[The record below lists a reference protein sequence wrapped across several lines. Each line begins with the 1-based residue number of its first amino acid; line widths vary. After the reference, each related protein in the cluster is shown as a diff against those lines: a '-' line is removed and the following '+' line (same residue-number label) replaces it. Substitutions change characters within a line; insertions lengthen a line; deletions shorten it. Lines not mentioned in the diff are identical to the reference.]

1 MEGGGL
7 VARPHDLARTTL
19 ALMCL
24 GGMIVGSL
32 WVLRP
37 FIAATI
43 WAIMI
48 VVATWPILRAVQARL
63 GNRRSLAVTV
73 MSVVLLLVLVV
84 PLSLGVGAVV
94 GNSDVIVDWATSLA
108 SLKLPP
114 PPAGLEG
121 IPVLGPKIVAGWQE
135 LVAHPEE
142 VSSRLAP
149 YMRGAAIW
157 FVGVVG
163 GIAGLTLQFLL
174 IVAVAALLYARGE
187 SFADFARRFFTRLAG
202 ARGDRAVTLAGQA
215 IRAVALGV
223 VVTAVIQTVLAGIG
237 LAVTGVPFAAVLT
250 AAIMMLCIA
259 QLGPILVLVPAV
271 AWLYWKGY
279 AGAGTVL
286 LVWTVVV
293 GALDNVLR
301 PILIR
306 RGADLPLPLILA
318 GVIGGLIGF
327 GIIGIF
333 IGPVVL
339 AVTYTLLVDWVE
351 SGERGVDAPQR
362 SGESGGSSIR

>member
-1 MEGGGL
+1 
-7 VARPHDLARTTL
+7 
-19 ALMCL
+19 
-24 GGMIVGSL
+24 MIVGSL

-43 WAIMI
+43 WATMI
-48 VVATWPILRAVQARL
+48 VVATWPILCAVQARL
-63 GNRRSLAVTV
+63 WGRRSLAVVV
-73 MSVVLLLVLVV
+73 MAVVLLLVLVV
-84 PLSLGVGAVV
+84 PLSLGVGAIV
-94 GNSDVIVDWATSLA
+94 GNADVIVGWATSLA

-114 PPAGLEG
+114 PPPWLEG
-121 IPVLGPKIVAGWQE
+121 IPLIGPRIVAGWQE
-135 LVAHPEE
+135 VVAHPEE

-149 YMRGAAIW
+149 YVQAAAVW
-157 FVGVVG
+157 VVGVVG

-187 SFADFARRFFTRLAG
+187 SFADFTRRFFIRLAG

-223 VVTAVIQTVLAGIG
+223 VVTALIQTVLAGIG
-237 LAVTGVPFAAVLT
+237 LALTGVPFAAVLT
-250 AAIMMLCIA
+250 AAIMLLCIA
-259 QLGPILVLVPAV
+259 QLGPILVLAPAV
-271 AWLYWKGY
+271 AWLYWKGNV
-279 AGAGTVL
+279 GLGTVL
-286 LVWTVVV
+286 LVWTLVV

-306 RGADLPLPLILA
+306 KGADLPLALILA

-351 SGERGVDAPQR
+351 SGE
-362 SGESGGSSIR
+362 SGGDPPPR

>member
-1 MEGGGL
+1 
-7 VARPHDLARTTL
+7 
-19 ALMCL
+19 
-24 GGMIVGSL
+24 
-32 WVLRP
+32 
-37 FIAATI
+37 
-43 WAIMI
+43 MI
-48 VVATWPILRAVQARL
+48 VVATWPILRGVQARL
-63 GNRRSLAVTV
+63 WGRRSLAVVV

-84 PLSLGVGAVV
+84 PLSLAVAAIV
-94 GNSDVIVDWATSLA
+94 GNADVIVGWATSLA
-108 SLKLPP
+108 SFKLPP
-114 PPAGLEG
+114 PPPWLEQLPL
-121 IPVLGPKIVAGWQE
+121 IGPKLVAAWQE
-135 LVAHPEE
+135 IAAHPEE

-149 YMRGAAIW
+149 YARGAALW

-163 GIAGLTLQFLL
+163 GVAGLTLQFLL
-174 IVAVAALLYARGE
+174 IVGVAALLYARGE
-187 SFADFARRFFTRLAG
+187 GFADFTRRFAIRLAG
-202 ARGDRAVTLAGQA
+202 ARGERAVHLAGQA

-223 VVTAVIQTVLAGIG
+223 VVTAVIQTILAGIG
-237 LAVTGVPFAAVLT
+237 LALTGVPFAAVLT
-250 AAIMMLCIA
+250 AAIMLLCIA

-271 AWLYWKGY
+271 AWLYWKGS
-279 AGAGTVL
+279 AGLGTVL
-286 LVWTVVV
+286 LVWTIVV

-306 RGADLPLPLILA
+306 KGADLPLPLIIA

-362 SGESGGSSIR
+362 SGESGGSSSR